1 MSTHFWIGSS
11 ATLVAAAALGLGL
24 GTYVT
29 SPQKPVRPAMD
40 REMDGTEM
48 AAARDLPAAEP
59 GPATVRCTGCG
70 PTLEERRMAAD
81 MAGLDADG
89 MVGES
94 HDPVVQDYMTQDVP
108 IEPVVRDD
116 LPPTT
121 VRVHRLPPQ
130 IERFAAGE
138 PGVQPVLRP
147 VAIAT
152 PPPPVP
158 AEPVEAGLPQ

>member
-29 SPQKPVRPAMD
+29 SPQKPVRAAID
-40 REMDGTEM
+40 SEMDGAAM
-48 AAARDLPAAEP
+48 VAARDLPVAEP

-94 HDPVVQDYMTQDVP
+94 HDPVVRDYMAQNVP
-108 IEPVVRDD
+108 DEPMVRDD
-116 LPPTT
+116 PPPPI
-121 VRVHRLPPQ
+121 VRVHRMPPQ
-130 IERFAAGE
+130 VERFAAGE
-138 PGVQPVLRP
+138 PGPQPVLRP
-147 VAIAT
+147 VAVAT

-158 AEPVEAGLPQ
+158 AEPAEAGLPQ